1 MQWTNL
7 AANVGRKRYNLKAKA
22 ARIGKKKK
30 SINLLKPHLADIK
43 FNATKKTEAAEK
55 DDDKLWSE
63 L

>member
-1 MQWTNL
+1 MNKLSSKFGTP
-7 AANVGRKRYNLKAKA
+7 RYNLKAKA

-30 SINLLKPHLADIK
+30 SINLLKQHLADIK
-43 FNATKKTEAAEK
+43 FNATKKTEAAKK